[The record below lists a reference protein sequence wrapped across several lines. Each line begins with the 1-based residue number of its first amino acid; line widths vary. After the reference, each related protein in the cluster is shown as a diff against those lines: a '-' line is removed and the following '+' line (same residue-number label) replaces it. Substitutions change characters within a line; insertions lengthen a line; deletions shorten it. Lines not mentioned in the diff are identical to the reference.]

1 MLLKPSLQQVNTGEY
16 IIATAFICYNRPRSS
31 SSSSSNNVLS
41 ALLRHP
47 GDSCRPGVVLVVGL
61 LRCLS
66 LDGAA
71 RCKRRRPLML
81 QWPFYVFFS
90 FDATV
95 QQRPDGFFLTK
106 SLPRDVFAVSFVNGG
121 TPINRP
127 LKKLAAKSSSLSE
140 NSNSAV
146 FGRPLRENDEVFW
159 EN

>member
-71 RCKRRRPLML
+71 RCKRRRRFSGRSM
-81 QWPFYVFFS
+81 FFFS
-90 FDATV
+90 FDATA